1 MKKLIVIFSSLVM
14 TLLMVSCNNLAGD
27 KQEPA
32 VDSKSQF
39 TVSIV
44 PKKEAS
50 RLISP
55 VDRHWIDVFMRED
68 WYDGGYYDPYEENN
82 DIFVPQECV
91 GGYDEQI
98 FELLRMEEPGLYKE
112 ITIKYDFN
120 KATREAEIQTKLI
133 DGFYKLRVNLYY
145 LPVCMDDLN
154 GVLVQ
159 DIDNK
164 LDLCGEVEFEVNGPD
179 VHRLTVE
186 IGPKKIGTGHAG
198 PFTVEFVNLD
208 DFIDDFTD
216 GKNVTARLV
225 SRDNPENVYLCD
237 EKEVLEV
244 LDDELPKMKFEITD
258 SIPSGFYDL
267 ELGLVDGNNFIK
279 LVDIDEDLVEIIDGK
294 TTSSSSIQALD
305 PMNHREYEI
314 PIDFNS
320 EKLNGILD
328 HLKEIPGGRNPK
340 FILTETPCLD
350 MTKFASHKNYSFE
363 IDNGQKFKV
372 IKGSVWYYEGDFR
385 FYFFSDAKID
395 RILGDISEGNEICLF
410 NNATV
415 TINAA
420 GIDSTEPVSFELNAV
435 KNDFGT
441 KNFEEYYTSGKDIA
455 VVEGDDEGK
464 VQFYFDEENYKLVKI
479 CETTEKGNIYHYKVV
494 KADDFVEGDLNVGT
508 AVPEFKL
515 EGTVSGGEIES
526 PIVFESGECI
536 EFGDVLFTLNPV
548 CLDGLAEFA
557 PGTQFTYTING
568 AVVPETDMN
577 ESKTG
582 ISMALARTFVPLNYS
597 GSNLIQCTA
606 TSGDYSKSKTFYLKF
621 SVKIDTPVM
630 LWNAAENEFIENSNS
645 ITGLVGMQAFSLE
658 ELENNIKIDSG
669 STKPMFNVQV
679 KNFCFDTVNGDLLII
694 ESAEGKCY
702 FVRCDPNDLS
712 AGPKERYLIEDLADY
727 YTITSMTWF
736 NNKLY
741 FVNQDF
747 SNALY
752 SYVPSSVEGM
762 VMESYDGI
770 NAITTDREYLY
781 ISTKE
786 YDSETG
792 YIVYIKKLDSSLNL
806 ISSSEVLT
814 SANCESYELMPIG
827 GNFSF
832 VINDMIVQN
841 GNIYALVHESFGYS
855 CSRGVL
861 IKLSDK
867 GTGYEIDSSF
877 VKGWYDLEVGV
888 TQNNPLFSTKTNVF
902 YGPRKFIAIKPDV
915 LVIADEGAYH
925 DGSSTKKNSNRVM
938 IYDLNGEL
946 KNVYNVDVTL
956 GGAVGAKSGYGSY
969 YEYY

>member
-44 PKKEAS
+44 PKKESS

-55 VDRHWIDVFMRED
+55 VDRHWIDVFTRED
-68 WYDGGYYDPYEENN
+68 WNDGGHLEPYGDEGGT
-82 DIFVPQECV
+82 IFVPQECV
-91 GGYDEQI
+91 DGFDEQI
-98 FELLRMEEPGLYKE
+98 FELFRMEEPGIYKD
-112 ITIKYDFN
+112 IDIDYDFN
-120 KATREAEIQTKLI
+120 KVTREAEIRTKLI
-133 DGFYKLRVNLYY
+133 DGFYKFRVNLYY

-159 DIDNK
+159 DVDNK

-179 VHRLTVE
+179 VHHLTVE
-186 IGPKKIGTGHAG
+186 IGPKKLGTGHAG

-208 DFIDDFTD
+208 DFIDDFTG

-237 EKEVLEV
+237 EKEVL
-244 LDDELPKMKFEITD
+244 DDEPPTMKFEITD

-267 ELGLVDGNNFIK
+267 ELGLVDGNSFIK
-279 LVDIDEDLVEIIDGK
+279 LVDIDEDLVEIIDEK
-294 TTSSSSIQALD
+294 PTSSDSIQALD
-305 PMNHREYEI
+305 PMNHREYTNADA
-314 PIDFNS
+314 PNS
-320 EKLNGILD
+320 EKLNKILD
-328 HLKEIPGGRNPK
+328 HLKDIPGGRNSTFSLADAPY
-340 FILTETPCLD
+340 ID

-363 IDNGQKFKV
+363 ISNGLKFNV
-372 IKGSVWYYEGDFR
+372 VNGRVCYTEGPFN
-385 FYFFSDAKID
+385 FHFVSDAKIEK
-395 RILGDISEGNEICLF
+395 IVGDISEEYNEIWLF

-415 TINAA
+415 TINSA
-420 GIDSTEPVSFELNAV
+420 GFDFEEPVSFELNV
-435 KNDFGT
+435 VNNDLEQ
-441 KNFEEYYTSGKDIA
+441 NFEEYYTSGKDVA
-455 VVEGDDEGK
+455 VVEGDDEEK
-464 VQFYFDEENYKLVKI
+464 VQFYFDEDDYKLVKT
-479 CETTEKGNIYHYKVV
+479 CETTEEGNIYHYRVL
-494 KADDFVEGDLNVGT
+494 KADDFVEGDFNVGT

-526 PIVFESGECI
+526 PIVFESGEYI

-568 AVVPETDMN
+568 TVVPETDMN

-658 ELENNIKIDSG
+658 ELENNIKIDSD
-669 STKPMFNVQV
+669 STKPMLNAQV

-694 ESAEGKCY
+694 ESADGLCY

-712 AGPKERYLIEDLADY
+712 AGPKERYLIEGLASN
-727 YTITSMTWF
+727 YTISSMTWF
-736 NNKLY
+736 NDKLY
-741 FVNQDF
+741 FVNKDF

-814 SANCESYELMPIG
+814 SENCGSYELMPIG